1 MNALLVEAIQDPAG
15 TEVFDTSPEID
26 RWLMIGNDTANR
38 MMKGTSDGEIIPEWR
53 REDLEIDEVSI
64 TKVPVGTGMSC
75 NGGVFSFPRTGLYKV
90 DIMLVMR
97 ALGDESTYGATLKVS
112 RDNGASYDNYARLL
126 HACTQVDTIHHTV
139 SASHFINVPA
149 VEGPNAVVFKLESYS
164 LDSTNINII
173 GDYTGDDGTTQ
184 GRGSCVSITKIGPAV

>member
-15 TEVFDTSPEID
+15 TEVFDTSLEID
-26 RWLMIGNDTANR
+26 RWKLIGNNVNR
-38 MMKGTSDGEIIPEWR
+38 TFNGASNGETIVEWERDDFEINGTSILKLPI
-53 REDLEIDEVSI
+53 
-64 TKVPVGTGMSC
+64 GTGMSC
-75 NGGVFSFPRTGLYKV
+75 INGIWSFPRKGLYKI
-90 DIMLVMR
+90 DIMLVMQVQ
-97 ALGDESTYGATLKVS
+97 ANDAEYGATLKVS

-173 GDYTGDDGTTQ
+173 GDYTADDGTGQ

>member
-126 HACTQVDTIHHTV
+126 HACTQADTIHHTV

-149 VEGPNAVVFKLESYS
+149 VEGPNTVVFKLESYAM
-164 LDSTNINII
+164 DNTNVQFV
-173 GDYTGDDGTTQ
+173 GDYTADDGTGQ

>member
-112 RDNGASYDNYARLL
+112 RDNGSSYDSYARLL

-149 VEGPNAVVFKLESYS
+149 VEGPNTVVFKLESYS